1 MAVDPAQVTAMI
13 GMAIGIFGALAVSF
27 LWLRDARIF
36 ARTGLAGY
44 RSAAYKGILFTAL
57 AWLGAAF
64 CSGMIGN
71 ATLMYLGFGLVL
83 LAMFLQSKVKKED
96 PWDGN
101 ETAWQRFCGSA
112 PRQGNR
118 R

>member
-1 MAVDPAQVTAMI
+1 MA
-13 GMAIGIFGALAVSF
+13 
-27 LWLRDARIF
+27 ARCPDF

-44 RSAAYKGILFTAL
+44 RSAAYKGVLFTAL

-83 LAMFLQSKVKKED
+83 LALFLQSKVKKKTPGPERIRM
-96 PWDGN
+96 
-101 ETAWQRFCGSA
+101 AAVHRQCSA
-112 PRQGNR
+112 AEQPEIIFTFFLLFLSKDIYHARTK
-118 R
+118 